1 MKKIINTAIIGFGLS
16 GKVFHAPFIDEHSDF
31 RLSKVVER
39 HSNHAQS
46 IYKDIET
53 IRDFNELLGDDSL
66 DLIVIATPN
75 IYHYPMAK
83 ACLEAGKHI
92 VIEKPFMPTSAEAEE
107 IIKLADSK
115 NLKVFVYQNR
125 RWDGDF
131 LTIKKLITENT
142 LGDIHYYESHFDR
155 YSPERTRAAWRDEVL
170 AGSGIVFDLG
180 SHLIDQAYTLFGK
193 PISVK
198 ANIQAQREGSKV
210 DDFFEIVLNYPKLKV
225 LLTAGMLVKNHEL
238 RFIIKGEKAAYI
250 KNGLDIQESELK
262 QDKLPKGENWGK
274 EKEVNW
280 GIIKSNDNS
289 KRVKTKAGD
298 YMAFYNNV
306 YDVLA
311 NNAEQAIK
319 PSEAKEVIKIIELAF
334 ESAKTEAEMEFE

>member
-16 GKVFHAPFIDEHSDF
+16 GKVFHAPFIDEHSGF

-155 YSPERTRAAWRDEVL
+155 YSPERTRAAWRD
-170 AGSGIVFDLG
+170 
-180 SHLIDQAYTLFGK
+180 
-193 PISVK
+193 
-198 ANIQAQREGSKV
+198 R
-210 DDFFEIVLNYPKLKV
+210 
-225 LLTAGMLVKNHEL
+225 
-238 RFIIKGEKAAYI
+238 
-250 KNGLDIQESELK
+250 
-262 QDKLPKGENWGK
+262 
-274 EKEVNW
+274 
-280 GIIKSNDNS
+280 
-289 KRVKTKAGD
+289 
-298 YMAFYNNV
+298 
-306 YDVLA
+306 
-311 NNAEQAIK
+311 
-319 PSEAKEVIKIIELAF
+319 
-334 ESAKTEAEMEFE
+334 